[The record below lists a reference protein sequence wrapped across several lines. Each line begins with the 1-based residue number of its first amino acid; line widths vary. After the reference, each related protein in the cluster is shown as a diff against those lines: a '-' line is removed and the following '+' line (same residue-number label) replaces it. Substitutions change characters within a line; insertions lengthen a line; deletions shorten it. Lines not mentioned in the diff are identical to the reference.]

1 MKVKGF
7 KVNDMLWN
15 SLRACQKDSIETGFE
30 YLRRS
35 VATDMKSCLI
45 SLPTGAGKSGVITIL
60 SHKATQKKTLI
71 LCHRRAVCDQ
81 LFKEINGKFFSDRVS
96 GETIP
101 QKTVYNSIDDI
112 SNNGVYVTTFQKLQ
126 TLNRDQLANLK
137 ASIDLLMIDEGHS
150 EPSPVWKNLVRGMGA
165 HKIVITATP
174 YRNDLF
180 QFDVD
185 ATASYIYTFEQAL
198 EDRVL
203 NEPSFH
209 TISEDNL
216 IANVSIFFEQNHD
229 AKCIIKC
236 KNVEDIEKYYTLFN
250 DVFST
255 LAIHEQF
262 KNDPRANAKVNV
274 PSNLKDSSYK
284 IIIHQ
289 KKLDEGVDI
298 PQAKLLI
305 LTYIV
310 GSGRE
315 LVQTIGRVVRLYN
328 ELQPQV
334 LEINNSSNNLMWQ
347 NYRHFDR
354 SLSSSSSAEKFTAS
368 LDTSRLIESYLE
380 SFPEASYYGKSFMRK
395 FDLNRFNPTSSL
407 SIPTAS
413 VCFLEKKDG
422 FSSELFS
429 DTMYWRSNASGELVK
444 QFESPLGMRIVVSI
458 AFNRSRFL
466 INEFFFEPSLEVLL
480 VKELDSGLVA
490 IYDSRGRR
498 FNYDS
503 DLKLGAGVSQDKLVN
518 VMGLGESV
526 RTKEASS
533 RAINSARKRPESV
546 FVKGANLE
554 DIADYQAN
562 SSYRI
567 STMKCDTF
575 DRIGDKTGS
584 YYLGID
590 SGRISDQKDSNF
602 TLEELDDW
610 LTCMDSVLISHNQI
624 ENQLLQS
631 YAKPVLVNTSANIEC
646 IIMDF
651 SENSSPII
659 LEIEGLQRELDNNF
673 LYFPC
678 ENNNFKLFEDIP
690 ESIISIELIDESPFI
705 RLSGSSLIEE
715 IGYGDLSILEVLA
728 NNIHKALLDNG
739 VSYSNGQFYE
749 WKLPSQNGFSLPN
762 SPLSNVIIGLTEL
775 TGPNL
780 DEKGLESG
788 EYQVVND
795 GFSPSSV
802 FYLLDQIKEYS
813 NPNPT
818 LRSLGPFG
826 QYIPQADIVLN
837 SDMGTEP
844 ADFIL
849 SSPTKLVYVHVKCRD
864 KTNPRSSAG
873 GLAEVGSQAIKNIE
887 MLISSNTELR
897 AGNWGNLNSKW
908 PKPTANQVIEERIRM
923 FNQERFNSGDDDTM
937 REQGLTELWNVIS
950 ERRKSNQVQKEIWI
964 VSANSFSANDFNT
977 QLNRGNLARPES
989 LQAYQLI
996 QSWLSISN
1004 SNDVELKIFVSP

>member
-1 MKVKGF
+1 LKVKGF

-96 GETIP
+96 GETVP

-126 TLNRDQLANLK
+126 TLNREQLANLK

-203 NEPSFH
+203 KEPSFH

-216 IANVSIFFEQNHD
+216 IANVSNFFEQNHD

-236 KNVEDIEKYYTLFN
+236 KNVEDIEKYYSLFN

-354 SLSSSSSAEKFTAS
+354 SLRSSSSAEKFTAS
-368 LDTSRLIESYLE
+368 LDTSRLIESYLD

-413 VCFLEKKDG
+413 VCFLEKKEG

-429 DTMYWRSNASGELVK
+429 DIMYWRSNSSGELVK
-444 QFESPLGMRIVVSI
+444 QFETPWGIKIVVSI

-498 FNYDS
+498 FNYDK
-503 DLKLGAGVSQDKLVN
+503 DLRVGAGVSQDKLVN

-526 RTKEASS
+526 KTKEASS
-533 RAINSARKRPESV
+533 RSINSARKRPESV
-546 FVKGANLE
+546 FVKGSNLE
-554 DIADYQAN
+554 DMTDYQAN

-575 DRIGDKTGS
+575 DIIGDKTGS

-590 SGRISDQKDSNF
+590 SGRISDQRDSNF
-602 TLEELDDW
+602 TLDELNDW
-610 LTCMDSVLISHNQI
+610 LTCMDRVLVSHDQI

-631 YAKPVLVNTSANIEC
+631 YAKPVLVNTSANIES
-646 IIMDF
+646 IIIDF
-651 SENSSPII
+651 TEKSSPII
-659 LEIEGLQRELDNNF
+659 LERESLQFSLDNNF

-678 ENNNFKLFEDIP
+678 ENNAFKLFSDIP
-690 ESIISIELIDESPFI
+690 ESTISIELTDESPFI
-705 RLSGSSLIEE
+705 NLSGSDFIRELEC
-715 IGYGDLSILEVLA
+715 GDISILDVLT

-739 VSYSNGQFYE
+739 VSYSNAQFYE
-749 WKLPSQNGFSLPN
+749 WKLPSQNGFSLSN
-762 SPLSNVIIGLTEL
+762 SPLSNVIIGLGEL
-775 TGPNL
+775 IGSNL
-780 DEKGLESG
+780 DEKGYVGG

-795 GFSPSSV
+795 GFSPSSI
-802 FYLLDQIKEYS
+802 FYLLDQVKEYS

-818 LRSLGPFG
+818 LQSLGPFG
-826 QYIPQADIVLN
+826 QYIPQADIVFN
-837 SDMGTEP
+837 TDMGTEP

-849 SSPTKLVYVHVKCRD
+849 SSPTKLVYVHVKCGSVSS
-864 KTNPRSSAG
+864 PQSSAG

-897 AGNWGNLNSKW
+897 ASNWGNLNSKW

-923 FNQERFNSGDDDTM
+923 FNRERFDSGDDSAI
-937 REQGLTELWNVIS
+937 REQGLIDLWNVIT
-950 ERRKSNQVQKEIWI
+950 ERRKSNQVQKEVWI
-964 VSANSFSANDFNT
+964 VAANSFSASDFQT
-977 QLNRGNLARPES
+977 QLNLGNEGRGES

-996 QSWLSISN
+996 QSWLSTSN